1 MINRCWIRGN
11 GMDPLL
17 SLIMALLAFA
27 LMIFLIGRAVK
38 FVVVLGIALV
48 AFFVLTAL
56 GILG

>member
-1 MINRCWIRGN
+1 
-11 GMDPLL
+11 MDPLL